1 MERKFAH
8 HGHEVV
14 REAKDIVPE
23 LEKSKL
29 YFCIDSIFVLRF
41 FVMLVMP
48 RGLEDLSSAIRV
60 PTYAQCCGSAES

>member
-1 MERKFAH
+1 M
-8 HGHEVV
+8 V

-23 LEKSKL
+23 LEKSML

-48 RGLEDLSSAIRV
+48 RGLEDFSSAIRV
-60 PTYAQCCGSAES
+60 PTYAQCCGNAES